1 MNNHHCS
8 APNCNKSYGKSKELA
23 RHVRTEKVKEASLE
37 ENLRYH
43 SHLVVR
49 PRGRIPR
56 QLQANVPEVDTVNHI
71 QLERNGNSDS
81 LTLPATIHITNQV
94 FININDRIMTM
105 KNNYW
110 VKVNRKLK

>member
-1 MNNHHCS
+1 MNNHHCT

-56 QLQANVPEVDTVNHI
+56 QFQAHVPELDSMNHI
-71 QLERNGNSDS
+71 QLERNGISDS
-81 LTLPATIHITNQV
+81 LALPATIDIPSQV
-94 FININDRIMTM
+94 RININDRIMTM
-105 KNNYW
+105 K
-110 VKVNRKLK
+110 